1 MPVYRLGA
9 RVPSIHRTAYVH
21 PMAVII
27 GDVTVGPE
35 ASIWPCAVLR
45 GDYGRIK
52 IGARTS
58 VQDGTV
64 VHATEELSTMVGSDC
79 IVGHLAHLEGC
90 TVEDGCL
97 IGSNSVVLHAVVVR
111 RGSFVAASA
120 VLTGGQEV
128 PSGARAQGVPAR
140 IVEGAADLDFIV
152 SGARMY
158 RKMAARYAEELV
170 ELDLSV
176 DDQGDLTQGQRK
188 DLYGRKD

>member
-1 MPVYRLGA
+1 MPVYRLGD

-21 PMAVII
+21 PSAVII
-27 GDVTVGPE
+27 GDVTIGPE

-45 GDYGRIK
+45 GDYGRIE
-52 IGARTS
+52 IGACTS

-64 VHATEELSTMVGSDC
+64 IHATEELPTVVGSDC

-111 RGSFVAASA
+111 CCSFVAASA

-140 IVEGAADLDFIV
+140 VVEGAADLDFIV

-176 DDQGDLTQGQRK
+176 GDPAQEQWKKFYEKKG
-188 DLYGRKD
+188 